1 MSPPA
6 ERRRTKEKPT
16 GVTFR
21 SRRFFIC
28 HGKAPFAPDCTGWE
42 TRFYQPAVPFVTTGF
57 PSASSSGVNPPAYPL
72 TMKR

>member
-21 SRRFFIC
+21 SRRF
-28 HGKAPFAPDCTGWE
+28 
-42 TRFYQPAVPFVTTGF
+42 PFVKFREHPMQPGS
-57 PSASSSGVNPPAYPL
+57 PERLSVSGA
-72 TMKR
+72 